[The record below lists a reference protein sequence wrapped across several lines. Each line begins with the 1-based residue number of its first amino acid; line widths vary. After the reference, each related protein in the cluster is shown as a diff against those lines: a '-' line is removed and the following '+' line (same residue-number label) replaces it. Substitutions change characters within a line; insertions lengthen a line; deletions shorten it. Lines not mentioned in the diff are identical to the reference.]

1 MPRSGNDAVGVA
13 AGARFLLVGGD
24 RRALGDN
31 AVGVAAAAAL
41 LLAGRDVGDDG
52 GSGEGVHLCLCG
64 WVKLRVRL
72 GISMYFE
79 APFNFQKVLGRC
91 GSRRDGALGGDE
103 FFEGLVGEVIWW
115 REAIDRADNSQ
126 QVVFFVSRIFSSIFE
141 WLEPFGFEPHPSGM
155 RAHSAA
161 GQQRSRRPAR
171 YKDAAEQLRELPF
184 MGIGGCSWEM
194 LYMVRTAR
202 ALLSRSIITNPS
214 ALEVIVSWVPVS
226 SRGMHS
232 SPV

>member
-141 WLEPFGFEPHPSGM
+141 WLEPFRL
-155 RAHSAA
+155 RASSFWNARTLSSWPAAKSAA
-161 GQQRSRRPAR
+161 GQVQRCGGTIARIAIYGYRR
-171 YKDAAEQLRELPF
+171 L
-184 MGIGGCSWEM
+184 
-194 LYMVRTAR
+194 
-202 ALLSRSIITNPS
+202 
-214 ALEVIVSWVPVS
+214 
-226 SRGMHS
+226 
-232 SPV
+232 